1 MARRAPRFASTAD
14 VRVVAAVA
22 EQTLRPSPGFLD
34 STQTIHLPFAAR
46 LGERPLSVYQR
57 EAVDLNVKVSSD
69 GKSTRVKSV
78 RNNPRQDHNLTRLQE
93 LIVDRI
99 PMPRPHTAPDTH
111 ADVSKGEGTLAA
123 RQHSRKQKLGSSSP
137 VKAPSSAIIHNMRQT
152 RATTNPFSA
161 PDRWH
166 VAGNTGESEES
177 DLQGA
182 ELEVLLKKQLE
193 LVSRVQL

>member
-1 MARRAPRFASTAD
+1 MLP
-14 VRVVAAVA
+14 
-22 EQTLRPSPGFLD
+22 PSPSFLD
-34 STQTIHLPFAAR
+34 SSQKIHLPFAAR
-46 LGERPLSVYQR
+46 LGERPLSVCQR

-78 RNNPRQDHNLTRLQE
+78 RNNPRQDHKLTRLQE
-93 LIVDRI
+93 LPADSI
-99 PMPRPHTAPDTH
+99 PMPRPHTAPDTR
-111 ADVSKGEGTLAA
+111 ADVSKGEGPFAA
-123 RQHSRKQKLGSSSP
+123 RQHSRKQKLGSNSA
-137 VKAPSSAIIHNMRQT
+137 VKAPSSTMIHNMRQKH
-152 RATTNPFSA
+152 ATTNPFSA

-166 VAGNTGESEES
+166 VAGNTGQSEES